1 MSEIII
7 PRPSDMARLDSLGPW
22 KMVYG
27 RRKTGKSFL
36 IKNFTRYDKFFFV
49 NRDSTVLDEG
59 TLENYTWENFFGI
72 FKELLGSKKIVVD
85 EFHRLPPAFQDYLH
99 ATGIKGEL
107 VLITSTLWLA
117 NKMLGKGSP
126 LAGLVSPLLIGQ
138 IGEEDMLRYLYGNR
152 HGRKLAEAAIYLREP
167 FVIQQF
173 RDRENMIDSVAEYL
187 SENKFFMRNL
197 IGEIFNEE
205 EKRLTNVYEG
215 ILKAVAGGKRTST
228 EISTYL
234 FSRSIIG
241 KDSPSMLPQYLDTLV
256 DMGILERHKV
266 FNKKRFY
273 YFHASPIMDLHYYL
287 EEKYSYVDVY
297 TPIEFIKKVA
307 KTKLPLHAEQFFRNL
322 LSKHFGM
329 EHEIIDTG
337 AMELDIAFLEF
348 KKLKIVGEVKWKDRI
363 SASEIRSI
371 ENNFSQFD
379 GVRKLLVVPEAKALE
394 RQPEGIDV
402 IDINALLKEL
412 GIAKK

>member
-7 PRPSDMARLDSLGPW
+7 PRPSDLAKLESLGPW

-59 TLENYTWENFFGI
+59 TLESYTWESFFAL

-85 EFHRLPPAFQDYLH
+85 EFHRLPGAFQDYLH
-99 ATGIKGEL
+99 ANGVKGEL

-117 NKMLGKGSP
+117 SKMLGSGSP
-126 LAGLVSPLLIGQ
+126 LAGLVSPLRIGQ
-138 IGEEDMLRYLYGNR
+138 ISEEDMLKYLYR
-152 HGRKLAEAAIYLREP
+152 HMHGRKLIEAAIYLREP

-173 RDRENMIDSVAEYL
+173 QDWENVVDSIARYL
-187 SENKFFMRNL
+187 SENRFFMRNL
-197 IGEIFNEE
+197 VGEIFSEE
-205 EKRLTNVYEG
+205 EKRLSNVYEG

-234 FSRSIIG
+234 FSRSILG

-256 DMGILERHKV
+256 EMGILERHKV
-266 FNKKRFY
+266 FDKKRFY
-273 YFHASPIMDLHYYL
+273 YFHASPILDLHYYL
-287 EEKYSYVDVY
+287 EEKYSYVDIDL
-297 TPIEFIKKVA
+297 PLEFIKEVA
-307 KTKLPLHAEQFFRNL
+307 MAKLPLHAEQFFRNL
-322 LSKHFGM
+322 LSRHFGM

-337 AMELDIAFLEF
+337 SMELDIAFLKF
-348 KKLKIVGEVKWKDRI
+348 KKLEIVGEVKWKEKID
-363 SASEIRSI
+363 ASEIRGI
-371 ENNFSQFD
+371 ENKFGRFE

-394 RQPEGIDV
+394 RKPEGIEV

-412 GIAKK
+412 GISS